1 MICIGTFTINNFR
14 GRHFWMCS
22 ILYFPLYLTSIVYTI
37 VCTTG
42 IDKSFAAL
50 LQKSTYHS
58 LLQLLLLYALLQGRK
73 FVCTITITKLLYTN
87 EINNFCM
94 HYSLYMT
101 CYRLTMWLIELLSPL
116 NKQDM
121 TTKCSIHLKYNN
133 SNSIDAITTVTLINK
148 TRCGQTDRQTDRRTD
163 RHCDL

>member
-1 MICIGTFTINNFR
+1 M
-14 GRHFWMCS
+14 H
-22 ILYFPLYLTSIVYTI
+22 FPLYLTSIVYTI
-37 VCTTG
+37 ACTTG

-133 SNSIDAITTVTLINK
+133 SNRIDAITTVTLINK
-148 TRCGQTDRQTDRRTD
+148 TRCGQTDRQTDW
-163 RHCDL
+163 HCDL